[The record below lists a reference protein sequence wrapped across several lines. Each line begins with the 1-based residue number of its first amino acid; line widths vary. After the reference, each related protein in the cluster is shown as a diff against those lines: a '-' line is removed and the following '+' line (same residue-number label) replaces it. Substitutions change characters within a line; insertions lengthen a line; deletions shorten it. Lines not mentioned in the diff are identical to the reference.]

1 MALESVKE
9 LREKT
14 GAGLLDCQKA
24 LGEAAGDVEKAIRLL
39 RERGLAKA
47 AKKATRAATDG
58 AIGAYIHPPGKI
70 GVLIEVNCETDF
82 VAKTAEFQQLV
93 KDLAMQVAAT
103 APRYVR
109 REDVPAAELAAER
122 EIYRTE
128 ALAGPA
134 GYGIDAGVLAAFAAE
149 LKDVHGLGC
158 ELALVIGGG
167 NIFRGLA
174 ASARGV
180 DRATADYM
188 GMLATIINALA
199 LQDALE
205 KLGVPT
211 RVLSAIE
218 MQQVAEPYIRR
229 RATRHLEKGRV
240 VIFAAGTGNPFFT
253 TDTAASLRAMEIGAE
268 VIFKATRVDG
278 VFDADPLKH
287 PGAVRFEELTYIDVL
302 SRQLQVMDATA
313 ISLCMDNGLP
323 ILVFNMMQPGN
334 IKKAVTGARIGTLVH
349 GGRT

>member
-122 EIYRTE
+122 EIYRRQALQSGKPEKVIERIVEGQVERFYKEVCLLEQPFVKDDKGRSVAEIVQE
-128 ALAGPA
+128 AIVRFGVNVAVRRFARFQLGETAPKESPA
-134 GYGIDAGVLAAFAAE
+134 G
-149 LKDVHGLGC
+149 
-158 ELALVIGGG
+158 
-167 NIFRGLA
+167 
-174 ASARGV
+174 
-180 DRATADYM
+180 
-188 GMLATIINALA
+188 
-199 LQDALE
+199 
-205 KLGVPT
+205 
-211 RVLSAIE
+211 
-218 MQQVAEPYIRR
+218 
-229 RATRHLEKGRV
+229 
-240 VIFAAGTGNPFFT
+240 
-253 TDTAASLRAMEIGAE
+253 GA
-268 VIFKATRVDG
+268 
-278 VFDADPLKH
+278 
-287 PGAVRFEELTYIDVL
+287 PGA
-302 SRQLQVMDATA
+302 
-313 ISLCMDNGLP
+313 
-323 ILVFNMMQPGN
+323 
-334 IKKAVTGARIGTLVH
+334 
-349 GGRT
+349 